1 MFLRNKKIFSI
12 ILSFILVLGMGIM
25 PGMSFAEENGI
36 ITIIHT
42 NDVHARAKEEDGRV
56 IGLAKLG
63 AYVENLKAENPN
75 VLVLDAG
82 DMFQGLPFANIENG
96 KSMIQP
102 VNAVGYDAMTAGN
115 HEFDFGE
122 ENLFEIKEAINFPML
137 GANVIKD
144 GKVVLESN
152 IIKEV
157 AGVKVGIFGITTPE
171 TAYKTHPDNVKGYEF
186 GDIVKTSKEQV
197 EKLKEEGADVII
209 ALVHLGLYEGDY
221 TSDLIAKGV
230 EGIDLIIDGHSHT
243 KLENGLEE
251 SGTLIVS
258 TGEYLG
264 AVGKV
269 ELKLEDNKVV
279 ERTAALLGV
288 SDFAEVA
295 PKQDVV
301 DAITAVDEAQKPI
314 LDEVVGKT
322 AVDLV
327 GEREIARKGETNLG
341 QLATNA
347 MLELTKADIAI
358 TNGGGIRTSIPAGDI
373 TVGQMVSVFP
383 FGNTIMVKDIKG
395 SDVVAALEHGVSNY
409 PELLGGFPHVA
420 GITFTLNADK
430 PAGSRISDVKVGGED
445 LVLDKMYSLA
455 TNDFMAAGGDDYTMF
470 KDYPIKAE
478 YNTLMDTLVD
488 YVKAQGTVEGKLE
501 VRMTVVGEVAPEE
514 PVEETPAPAPEPTP
528 EPAPEPTPEPTPE
541 PAPQPESE
549 DIKYVVQPNDWL
561 SKIAIKYNKD
571 WRGLA
576 EYNKLKNPNLIYPN
590 QIILIPQP

>member
-12 ILSFILVLGMGIM
+12 ILSFILVLGMVIM
-25 PGMSFAEENGI
+25 PGMSFAEESGI

-501 VRMTVVGEVAPEE
+501 VRMTVVGEVVEEE
-514 PVEETPAPAPEPTP
+514 PVEETPVPAPEPTP

-576 EYNKLKNPNLIYPN
+576 EYNKLKNPNLI
-590 QIILIPQP
+590 